1 MTEWLYSYHF
11 LLIYKAHVWSTCS
24 NVFQWHSL
32 TQQHKE
38 KDVIFILILLNKRGG
53 LGFVCAFYLLLG
65 SPINY
70 TEPVNAAS
78 RSQNRA
84 GLPYLPAYVLVLS
97 LSHAY
102 ASALEIYP
110 LNPNCFLY

>member
-1 MTEWLYSYHF
+1 MAFVNTATQRERCHLYPHPVKQTRRFGACLCF
-11 LLIYKAHVWSTCS
+11 L
-24 NVFQWHSL
+24 
-32 TQQHKE
+32 
-38 KDVIFILILLNKRGG
+38 
-53 LGFVCAFYLLLG
+53 
-65 SPINY
+65 PIAWFTSY

-97 LSHAY
+97 LSNAY